1 MTDCDDRPIM
11 FAYLGKIKLKK
22 KYAVTT
28 IVDEIEEETTTDKT
42 DN

>member
-1 MTDCDDRPIM
+1 MSECDPKPIM
-11 FAYLGKIKLKK
+11 FAYLGKLKLKK

-28 IVDEIEEETTTDKT
+28 IVDETEEETTTDKT